1 MGDLCLLISDVRHKA
16 FVSVDDTG
24 AGAGAEAATAVIIGV
39 ARAVVV

>member
-24 AGAGAEAATAVIIGV
+24 TEAEAATAVIIGV